1 MKISRKVKFGMI
13 GGAIAAA
20 LSLLI
25 GGAGYSTFN
34 SSTSQSATNSTGTVT
49 VDLGPGSGVGFTQSV
64 SQMAPGDYIQR
75 EVVLK
80 NTGTVGVSVADIQA
94 SVSACTVDGTSTNCD
109 ATSPSTPLVV
119 GDAASPPMQVFG
131 QTCSGTLSSTEIGSS
146 GEYSF
151 TCSGSLLT
159 AFGAPVALTGTGA
172 TVAPSSGSLGYIAY
186 SGTPSTGSISSPTAM
201 ALPTTK
207 NAQGISEV
215 LAPGASVDL
224 LLTSYLPTTA
234 DNAFQDNAATLNY
247 TFTITQ
253 RAGEAK

>member
-49 VDLGPGSGVGFTQSV
+49 VDLGTSSGASFTQSV
-64 SQMAPGDYIQR
+64 TNMAPGDYIQR
-75 EVVLK
+75 EVVLENK
-80 NTGTVGVSVADIQA
+80 GSVGVSVADIQA
-94 SVSACTVDGTSTNCD
+94 SVSACTVTGTSTSC
-109 ATSPSTPLVV
+109 ASTPLVG
-119 GDAASPPMQVFG
+119 GDNASPPMQVFG

-151 TCSGSLLT
+151 ACSGSWAT
-159 AFGAPVALTGTGA
+159 AFGVPTDVTGTA
-172 TVAPSSGSLGYIAY
+172 VTVPSSGSLGYIAY
-186 SGTPSTGSISSPTAM
+186 TSGTPSTGSISSATAM
-201 ALPTTK
+201 TLPTTK

-215 LAPGASVDL
+215 LAPDASVDL

>member
-1 MKISRKVKFGMI
+1 MISKKFKYGAIGGMI
-13 GGAIAAA
+13 AGALA
-20 LSLLI
+20 LVVGVS
-25 GGAGYSTFN
+25 GYSVFN
-34 SSTSQSATNSTGTVT
+34 ASTSQSASDSTGVVT
-49 VDLGPGSGVGFTQSV
+49 VDLTSGGGVGFTQSV

-75 EVVLK
+75 EVILQ

-94 SVSACTVDGTSTNCD
+94 SVSACTVNGTSTNC
-109 ATSPSTPLVV
+109 ASTPLVA
-119 GDAASPPMQVFG
+119 GDTASPPMQVFG

-151 TCSGSLLT
+151 ACSGGWTT
-159 AFGAPVALTGTGA
+159 AFGVPTDVTGTA
-172 TVAPSSGSLGYIAY
+172 VTVPSGSVGYVAY
-186 SGTPSTGSISSPTAM
+186 SGTPSTGSISSATAM
-201 ALPTTK
+201 TLPTTK

>member
-64 SQMAPGDYIQR
+64 TQMAPGDYIQR
-75 EVVLK
+75 EVVLQ

-94 SVSACTVDGTSTNCD
+94 SVSACTVNATSTNC
-109 ATSPSTPLVV
+109 ASTPLVA

-151 TCSGSLLT
+151 ACSGGWAT
-159 AFGAPVALTGTGA
+159 AFGAPTDVTGTA
-172 TVAPSSGSLGYIAY
+172 VTVPSSGSLGYIAY
-186 SGTPSTGSISSPTAM
+186 TSGTPSTGSISSATAM
-201 ALPTTK
+201 TLPATK
-207 NAQGISEV
+207 NAQGIKEV

-234 DNAFQDNAATLNY
+234 DNAFQNNAATLTY

>member
-1 MKISRKVKFGMI
+1 MISKKFKYGAIGGMI
-13 GGAIAAA
+13 AGALA
-20 LSLLI
+20 LVVGVS
-25 GGAGYSTFN
+25 GYSVFN
-34 SSTSQSATNSTGTVT
+34 ASTSQSASDSTGVVT
-49 VDLGPGSGVGFTQSV
+49 VDLTSGGGVGFTQSV

-94 SVSACTVDGTSTNCD
+94 SVSACTVNGTSTNC
-109 ATSPSTPLVV
+109 ASTPLVG
-119 GDAASPPMQVFG
+119 GDNASPPMQVFG

-151 TCSGSLLT
+151 ACSGSWAT
-159 AFGAPVALTGTGA
+159 AFGVPTDVTGTA
-172 TVAPSSGSLGYIAY
+172 VTAPSGSLGYIAY
-186 SGTPSTGSISSPTAM
+186 TSGSPSTGSIGSPTAM
-201 ALPTTK
+201 TLPTTQ

-234 DNAFQDNAATLNY
+234 DNAFQNNAATLNY
-247 TFTITQ
+247 TFTIVQ

>member
-1 MKISRKVKFGMI
+1 MKISRKVKFGMV

-25 GGAGYSTFN
+25 GSAGYSTFN

-49 VDLGPGSGVGFTQSV
+49 VDLTSGGGVGFTQSV

-75 EVVLK
+75 EVVLQ

-94 SVSACTVDGTSTNCD
+94 SVSACTVNGTSTNC
-109 ATSPSTPLVV
+109 ASTPLVG
-119 GDAASPPMQVFG
+119 GDNASPPMQVFG

-151 TCSGSLLT
+151 ACSGSWAT
-159 AFGAPVALTGTGA
+159 AFGVPTDVTGTA
-172 TVAPSSGSLGYIAY
+172 VTAPSGSLGYIAY
-186 SGTPSTGSISSPTAM
+186 TSGSPSTGSIGSPTAM
-201 ALPTTK
+201 TLPTTK

-224 LLTSYLPTTA
+224 LLTSYLPSTA
-234 DNAFQDNAATLNY
+234 DNAFQNNAATLNY
-247 TFTITQ
+247 TFTIVQ

>member
-49 VDLGPGSGVGFTQSV
+49 VDLGPGGGVGFTQSV
-64 SQMAPGDYIQR
+64 FQMAPGDYIQR
-75 EVVLK
+75 EVVLQ

-94 SVSACTVDGTSTNCD
+94 SVSACTVNATSTNC
-109 ATSPSTPLVV
+109 ASTPLVA

-207 NAQGISEV
+207 NAQGIKEV

-234 DNAFQDNAATLNY
+234 DNAFQNNAATLTY

>member
-1 MKISRKVKFGMI
+1 MISKKVKYGAI
-13 GGAIAAA
+13 GGIIAGA
-20 LSLLI
+20 LALVVGVS
-25 GGAGYSTFN
+25 GYSVFN
-34 SSTSQSATNSTGTVT
+34 ASTSQSASDNTGVVA
-49 VDLGPGSGVGFTQSV
+49 VDLTSGGGVGFTQSV

-94 SVSACTVDGTSTNCD
+94 SVSACTVTGASTNC
-109 ATSPSTPLVV
+109 ASTPLVA
-119 GDAASPPMQVFG
+119 GDTVSPPMQVFG
-131 QTCSGTLSSTEIGSS
+131 QTCSGTLTSTEIGSS

-151 TCSGSLLT
+151 ACSGSWAT
-159 AFGAPVALTGTGA
+159 AFGVPTDVTGTA
-172 TVAPSSGSLGYIAY
+172 VTAPSGSLGYIAY
-186 SGTPSTGSISSPTAM
+186 TSGSPSTGSIGSPTAM
-201 ALPTTK
+201 TLPTTK

-234 DNAFQDNAATLNY
+234 DNAFQNNAATLNY
-247 TFTITQ
+247 TFTIVQ